1 MVQINSFGAK
11 KISDVQVFE
20 YSDTLSLPV
29 DLSKYGKSHIGD
41 VVQVG
46 GLLGVL
52 VTEIAPSAQDQAR
65 LGQDPLWNP
74 ATKPTWG
81 NNAPGY
87 ASVRVS
93 GGVFKL
99 QVTLTGGSVGPGA
112 PIYAKPA
119 ANGKME
125 LTNDKPGGTGDTGG
139 LVGYAYS
146 KVSGTG
152 AQMVPVI
159 LAR

>member
-11 KISDVQVFE
+11 KISDIQVFE

-41 VVQVG
+41 VVRVG
-46 GLLGVL
+46 DLLGVL
-52 VTEIAPSAQDQAR
+52 VTEIAPSAQDQAK
-65 LGQDPLWNP
+65 LGQDPMWNP
-74 ATKPTWG
+74 LTKPTWG
-81 NNAPGY
+81 NNGPGY
-87 ASVRVS
+87 ASVRIS

-99 QVTLTGGSVGPGA
+99 QVILTNTGVEPGA
-112 PIYAKPA
+112 LIYAKPA
-119 ANGKME
+119 VNGRME
-125 LTNDKPGGTGDTGG
+125 LTNDKTTGTAG

-146 KVSGTG
+146 KVSSTG

>member
-11 KISDVQVFE
+11 KISDIQVFE
-20 YSDTLSLPV
+20 YADTLSLPV
-29 DLSKYGKSHIGD
+29 DLSKFGKSHIGD

-52 VTEIAPSAQDQAR
+52 VTEIAPSAQDQAK

-74 ATKPTWG
+74 LSKPTWG
-81 NNAPGY
+81 NNGPGY
-87 ASVRVS
+87 ASVRIS

-99 QVTLTGGSVGPGA
+99 QVTLTGAGVEPGA
-112 PIYAKPA
+112 LIYAKPA

-125 LTNDKPGGTGDTGG
+125 LTNDKAAGTAG
-139 LVGYAYS
+139 LVGYAHS
-146 KVSGTG
+146 KVSSTGT
-152 AQMVPVI
+152 QTVPVI

>member
-1 MVQINSFGAK
+1 MVQINTFGAK
-11 KISDVQVFE
+11 KISDIQVFE
-20 YSDTLSLPV
+20 YADTLSLPV
-29 DLSKYGKSHIGD
+29 DLAKFGKSHIGD

-52 VTEIAPSAQDQAR
+52 VTEIAPSAQDQAK

-81 NNAPGY
+81 NNGPGY
-87 ASVRVS
+87 ASVRIS

-99 QVTLTGGSVGPGA
+99 QVTLTGAGVEPGA
-112 PIYAKPA
+112 LIYAKPA

-125 LTNDKPGGTGDTGG
+125 LTNDKATGTAG

-146 KVSGTG
+146 KVSSTG
-152 AQMVPVI
+152 AQTVPVI

>member
-29 DLSKYGKSHIGD
+29 DPSKYSESHIGD

-46 GLLGVL
+46 SLLGVL
-52 VTEIAPSAQDQAR
+52 VTEIAPSAQDQAK
-65 LGQDPLWNP
+65 LGRDPMWNP
-74 ATKPTWG
+74 LTKPTWG
-81 NNAPGY
+81 NNGPGY
-87 ASVRVS
+87 ASVRIS

-99 QVTLTGGSVGPGA
+99 QVTLTGTGIEPGV
-112 PIYAKPA
+112 PIYAKAA

-125 LTNDKPGGTGDTGG
+125 LTSDKTAGTAG

-152 AQMVPVI
+152 TQTVPVI

>member
-11 KISDVQVFE
+11 KISDIQVFE

-29 DLSKYGKSHIGD
+29 DRLKYVNSHIGD

-46 GLLGVL
+46 DLLGVL
-52 VTEIAPSAQDQAR
+52 VTEIAPSAQDQAK
-65 LGQDPLWNP
+65 LGKDPMWNP
-74 ATKPTWG
+74 LTKPTWG
-81 NNAPGY
+81 NNGPGY
-87 ASVRVS
+87 ASVRIS

-99 QVTLTGGSVGPGA
+99 RVTLTSVDVEPGA

-119 ANGKME
+119 NNGRME
-125 LTNDKPGGTGDTGG
+125 LTDDKLVGTAG
-139 LVGYAYS
+139 LVGYVYS
-146 KVSGTG
+146 KITG
-152 AQMVPVI
+152 AGAQTVPVI

>member
-11 KISDVQVFE
+11 KISDIQVFE

-52 VTEIAPSAQDQAR
+52 VTEIAPSAQDQAK
-65 LGQDPLWNP
+65 LGQDPMWNP
-74 ATKPTWG
+74 LTKPTWG
-81 NNAPGY
+81 NNGPGY
-87 ASVRVS
+87 ASVRIS

-99 QVTLTGGSVGPGA
+99 QVTLTGAGVEPGTL
-112 PIYAKPA
+112 IYAKPA

-125 LTNDKPGGTGDTGG
+125 LTNDKATGTAG

-146 KVSGTG
+146 KVSSTG
-152 AQMVPVI
+152 AQTVPVI

>member
-29 DLSKYGKSHIGD
+29 DLLKYGKSHIGD

-46 GLLGVL
+46 SLLGVL
-52 VTEIAPSAQDQAR
+52 VTEIAPSAQEQAK
-65 LGQDPLWNP
+65 LGQDPMWNP
-74 ATKPTWG
+74 LTKPTWG
-81 NNAPGY
+81 NNGPGY
-87 ASVRVS
+87 ASVRIS

-99 QVTLTGGSVGPGA
+99 QVTVTSPGVEPGA

-119 ANGKME
+119 ANGRME
-125 LTNDKPGGTGDTGG
+125 LINDKATGTAG

-146 KVSGTG
+146 KITGTG
-152 AQMVPVI
+152 AQTVPVI

>member
-1 MVQINSFGAK
+1 MTQVNTFGAK
-11 KISDVQVFE
+11 KISDIQVFE

-29 DLSKYGKSHIGD
+29 DLSKFGKSHIGD

-52 VTEIAPSAQDQAR
+52 VTEIAPAAQEQAK

-74 ATKPTWG
+74 LTKPTWG
-81 NNAPGY
+81 NNGPGY
-87 ASVRVS
+87 ASVRIS

-99 QVTLTGGSVGPGA
+99 QVTLTNAGVEPGA
-112 PIYAKPA
+112 LIYAKPA
-119 ANGKME
+119 VNGKME
-125 LTNDKPGGTGDTGG
+125 LTNDKVAGTAG

-146 KVSGTG
+146 KVSSTG
-152 AQMVPVI
+152 AQTVPVI

>member
-1 MVQINSFGAK
+1 MIQVNSFGAK
-11 KISDVQVFE
+11 KSSDIQVFE
-20 YSDTLSLPV
+20 YADTLSLPV
-29 DLSKYGKSHIGD
+29 DLSKFGKSHIGD

-52 VTEIAPSAQDQAR
+52 VTEIAPSAQDQAK

-74 ATKPTWG
+74 LTKPTWG
-81 NNAPGY
+81 NNGPGY
-87 ASVRVS
+87 ASVRIS

-99 QVTLTGGSVGPGA
+99 QVTLTDTGVEPGA
-112 PIYAKPA
+112 LIYATPA

-125 LTNDKPGGTGDTGG
+125 LTNDKATGTAG

-146 KVSGTG
+146 KVSSTG
-152 AQMVPVI
+152 AQTVPVI

>member
-11 KISDVQVFE
+11 KISDIQVFE

-52 VTEIAPSAQDQAR
+52 VTEIAPSAQDQAK
-65 LGQDPLWNP
+65 LGQDPMWNP
-74 ATKPTWG
+74 LTKPTWG
-81 NNAPGY
+81 NNGPGY
-87 ASVRVS
+87 ASVRIS

-99 QVTLTGGSVGPGA
+99 QVTLTGAGVEPGA
-112 PIYAKPA
+112 LIYAKPA
-119 ANGKME
+119 ANGRME
-125 LTNDKPGGTGDTGG
+125 LTNDKATGTAG

-146 KVSGTG
+146 KITDTG
-152 AQMVPVI
+152 AQTVPVI

>member
-11 KISDVQVFE
+11 KISDIQVFE
-20 YSDTLSLPV
+20 YADTLSLPV
-29 DLSKYGKSHIGD
+29 DLSKFGKSHIGD

-52 VTEIAPSAQDQAR
+52 VTEIAPSAQDQAK

-74 ATKPTWG
+74 LSKPTWG
-81 NNAPGY
+81 NNGPGY
-87 ASVRVS
+87 ASVRIS

-99 QVTLTGGSVGPGA
+99 QVTLTGAGVEPGA
-112 PIYAKPA
+112 LIYAKPA

-125 LTNDKPGGTGDTGG
+125 LTNDKATGTAG

-146 KVSGTG
+146 KVSSTG
-152 AQMVPVI
+152 AQTVPVI

>member
-11 KISDVQVFE
+11 KISDIQVFE

-46 GLLGVL
+46 DLLGVL
-52 VTEIAPSAQDQAR
+52 VTEIAPSAQDQAQ

-74 ATKPTWG
+74 LSKPTWG
-81 NNAPGY
+81 NNGPGY
-87 ASVRVS
+87 ASVRIS

-99 QVTLTGGSVGPGA
+99 QVTLTGADVKPGA

-119 ANGKME
+119 ANGRME
-125 LTNDKPGGTGDTGG
+125 LTNNKAVGTAG

-146 KVSGTG
+146 EITGTG
-152 AQMVPVI
+152 AQTVPVI

>member
-29 DLSKYGKSHIGD
+29 DPSKYSKSHIGD

-46 GLLGVL
+46 SLLGVL
-52 VTEIAPSAQDQAR
+52 VTEIAPSAQDQAK
-65 LGQDPLWNP
+65 LGRDPMWNP
-74 ATKPTWG
+74 LTKPTWG
-81 NNAPGY
+81 NNGPGY
-87 ASVRVS
+87 ASVRIS

-99 QVTLTGGSVGPGA
+99 QVTLTSTGIEPGV
-112 PIYAKPA
+112 PIYAKAA

-125 LTNDKPGGTGDTGG
+125 LTSDKTAGTAG

-152 AQMVPVI
+152 TQTVPVI

>member
-11 KISDVQVFE
+11 KISDIQVFE

-46 GLLGVL
+46 GLFGIL
-52 VTEIAPSAQDQAR
+52 VTEIAPSAQDQAK
-65 LGQDPLWNP
+65 LGQDPMWNP
-74 ATKPTWG
+74 LTKPTWG
-81 NNAPGY
+81 NNGPGY
-87 ASVRVS
+87 ASVRIS

-99 QVTLTGGSVGPGA
+99 QVTLTEAGVEAGA
-112 PIYAKPA
+112 LIYAKPA
-119 ANGKME
+119 ANGKIE
-125 LTNDKPGGTGDTGG
+125 LTNDKAAGTAG

-146 KVSGTG
+146 KITGTG
-152 AQMVPVI
+152 AQTVPVI

>member
-11 KISDVQVFE
+11 KISDIQVFE

-52 VTEIAPSAQDQAR
+52 VTEIAPSAQDQAK
-65 LGQDPLWNP
+65 LGQDPMWNP
-74 ATKPTWG
+74 LTKPTWG
-81 NNAPGY
+81 NNGPGY
-87 ASVRVS
+87 ASVRIS

-99 QVTLTGGSVGPGA
+99 QVTLTGAGVEPGA
-112 PIYAKPA
+112 LIYAKPA
-119 ANGKME
+119 VNGRME
-125 LTNDKPGGTGDTGG
+125 LTNDKTIGTAG

-146 KVSGTG
+146 KITSTG
-152 AQMVPVI
+152 AQTVPVI

>member
-52 VTEIAPSAQDQAR
+52 VTEIAPSAQDQAK
-65 LGQDPLWNP
+65 LGQDPMWNP
-74 ATKPTWG
+74 LTKPTWG
-81 NNAPGY
+81 NNGPGY
-87 ASVRVS
+87 ASVRIS

-99 QVTLTGGSVGPGA
+99 RVTLTGAGVEPGA
-112 PIYAKPA
+112 LIYAKPA
-119 ANGKME
+119 ADGRME
-125 LTNDKPGGTGDTGG
+125 LTSDKATGTAG

-146 KVSGTG
+146 KITGTG
-152 AQMVPVI
+152 TQSVPVI

>member
-11 KISDVQVFE
+11 KISDIQVFE

-29 DLSKYGKSHIGD
+29 DLSKFGKSHIGD

-52 VTEIAPSAQDQAR
+52 VTEIAPSAQDQAK

-74 ATKPTWG
+74 LTKPTWG
-81 NNAPGY
+81 NNGPGY

-99 QVTLTGGSVGPGA
+99 QVTLTNTGVEPGA
-112 PIYAKPA
+112 LIYAKPA

-125 LTNDKPGGTGDTGG
+125 LTNDKTTGTAG

-146 KVSGTG
+146 KVSSTG
-152 AQMVPVI
+152 AQTVPVI

>member
-1 MVQINSFGAK
+1 MIQANSFGAK
-11 KISDVQVFE
+11 KISDIQVFE
-20 YSDTLSLPV
+20 YADTLSLPV
-29 DLSKYGKSHIGD
+29 DLSKFGKSHIGD

-52 VTEIAPSAQDQAR
+52 VTEIAPSAQDQAK

-74 ATKPTWG
+74 LTKPTWG
-81 NNAPGY
+81 NNGPGY
-87 ASVRVS
+87 ASVRIS

-99 QVTLTGGSVGPGA
+99 QVTLTGAGVEPGA
-112 PIYAKPA
+112 LIYAKPA

-125 LTNDKPGGTGDTGG
+125 LTNDKATGTAG

-146 KVSGTG
+146 KVSSTG
-152 AQMVPVI
+152 AQTVPVI

>member
-29 DLSKYGKSHIGD
+29 DLSKFGKSHIGD

-52 VTEIAPSAQDQAR
+52 VTEIAPSAQDQAK

-74 ATKPTWG
+74 LTKPTWG
-81 NNAPGY
+81 NNGPGY
-87 ASVRVS
+87 ASVRIS

-99 QVTLTGGSVGPGA
+99 QVTLTGTGVEPGA
-112 PIYAKPA
+112 MIYAKPA

-125 LTNDKPGGTGDTGG
+125 LTNDKATGTAG

-146 KVSGTG
+146 KVSSTG
-152 AQMVPVI
+152 AQTVPVI

>member
-1 MVQINSFGAK
+1 MTKVNSFGAK

-29 DLSKYGKSHIGD
+29 DLSKFGESHIGD

-52 VTEIAPSAQDQAR
+52 VTEIAPSAQDQAK

-74 ATKPTWG
+74 LSKPTWG
-81 NNAPGY
+81 NNGPGY
-87 ASVRVS
+87 ASVRIS

-99 QVTLTGGSVGPGA
+99 QVILTDAGVEPGA
-112 PIYAKPA
+112 LIYAKPA

-125 LTNDKPGGTGDTGG
+125 LTNDKATGTAG

-146 KVSGTG
+146 KVSSTG
-152 AQMVPVI
+152 AQTVPVI

>member
-1 MVQINSFGAK
+1 MTQINSFGAK

-29 DLSKYGKSHIGD
+29 DLSKFGKSHIGD

-52 VTEIAPSAQDQAR
+52 VTEIAPSAQDQAK

-74 ATKPTWG
+74 LTKPTWG
-81 NNAPGY
+81 NNGPGY
-87 ASVRVS
+87 ASVRIS

-99 QVTLTGGSVGPGA
+99 QVTLTDTGVEPGA
-112 PIYAKPA
+112 LIYATPA

-125 LTNDKPGGTGDTGG
+125 LTNDKATGTAG

-146 KVSGTG
+146 KVSSTG
-152 AQMVPVI
+152 AQTVPVI

>member
-11 KISDVQVFE
+11 KISDIQVFE
-20 YSDTLSLPV
+20 YADTLSLPV
-29 DLSKYGKSHIGD
+29 DLSKFSKSHIGD

-52 VTEIAPSAQDQAR
+52 VTEIAPSAQDQAK

-74 ATKPTWG
+74 LTKPTWG
-81 NNAPGY
+81 NNGPGY
-87 ASVRVS
+87 ASVRIA

-99 QVTLTGGSVGPGA
+99 QVTLTGAGVEPGA
-112 PIYAKPA
+112 LIYAKPA

-125 LTNDKPGGTGDTGG
+125 LTNDKATGTAG

-146 KVSGTG
+146 KVSSTG
-152 AQMVPVI
+152 AQTVPVI

>member
-1 MVQINSFGAK
+1 MTQVNSFGAK
-11 KISDVQVFE
+11 KISDIQVFE
-20 YSDTLSLPV
+20 YADTLSLPV
-29 DLSKYGKSHIGD
+29 DLSKFGKSHIGD

-52 VTEIAPSAQDQAR
+52 VTEIAPSAQDQAK

-74 ATKPTWG
+74 LSKPTWG
-81 NNAPGY
+81 NNSPGY
-87 ASVRVS
+87 ASVRIS

-99 QVTLTGGSVGPGA
+99 QVTLTGAGVEPGA
-112 PIYAKPA
+112 LIYAKPA

-125 LTNDKPGGTGDTGG
+125 LTNDKVTGTAG

-146 KVSGTG
+146 KVSSTG
-152 AQMVPVI
+152 AQTVPVI

>member
-46 GLLGVL
+46 DLLGVL
-52 VTEIAPSAQDQAR
+52 VTEIAPSAQDQAK

-74 ATKPTWG
+74 LSKPTWG
-81 NNAPGY
+81 NNGPGY
-87 ASVRVS
+87 ASVRIS

-99 QVTLTGGSVGPGA
+99 QVTLTGAGVEPGA
-112 PIYAKPA
+112 KIYAKPA
-119 ANGKME
+119 DNGKME
-125 LTNDKPGGTGDTGG
+125 LTNDKTAGTAG

-146 KVSGTG
+146 KVSSTG
-152 AQMVPVI
+152 AQTVPVI

>member
-11 KISDVQVFE
+11 KISDIQVFE

-29 DLSKYGKSHIGD
+29 DLSKFGKSHIGD

-46 GLLGVL
+46 GLLGIL
-52 VTEIAPSAQDQAR
+52 VTEIAPSAQDQAK
-65 LGQDPLWNP
+65 LGQDPMWNP
-74 ATKPTWG
+74 LTKPTWG
-81 NNAPGY
+81 NNGPGY
-87 ASVRVS
+87 ASVRIS

-99 QVTLTGGSVGPGA
+99 QVTLTGAGVEPGA
-112 PIYAKPA
+112 QIYAKPA

-125 LTNDKPGGTGDTGG
+125 LTNDKTAGTAGF
-139 LVGYAYS
+139 VGYAYS
-146 KVSGTG
+146 KITGTG

>member
-1 MVQINSFGAK
+1 MIQINSFGAK
-11 KISDVQVFE
+11 KISDIQVFE

-52 VTEIAPSAQDQAR
+52 VTEIAPSAQDQAK
-65 LGQDPLWNP
+65 LGQDPMWNP
-74 ATKPTWG
+74 LTKPTWG
-81 NNAPGY
+81 NNGPGY
-87 ASVRVS
+87 ASVRIS

-99 QVTLTGGSVGPGA
+99 QVTLTGAGVEPGA
-112 PIYAKPA
+112 LIYAKPA
-119 ANGKME
+119 AHGRME
-125 LTNDKPGGTGDTGG
+125 LTNDKDAGTAG

-146 KVSGTG
+146 KNTGTG
-152 AQMVPVI
+152 AQTVPVI

>member
-1 MVQINSFGAK
+1 MIQINSFGAK

-29 DLSKYGKSHIGD
+29 DLSKFGKSHIGD

-52 VTEIAPSAQDQAR
+52 VTEIAPSAQDQAK
-65 LGQDPLWNP
+65 LGQDPMWNP
-74 ATKPTWG
+74 LTKPTWG
-81 NNAPGY
+81 NNGPGY
-87 ASVRVS
+87 ASVRIS

-99 QVTLTGGSVGPGA
+99 QVTLTGTGVEPGA
-112 PIYAKPA
+112 LIYAKPV

-125 LTNDKPGGTGDTGG
+125 LTNDKTAGTAG

-146 KVSGTG
+146 KVSSTG
-152 AQMVPVI
+152 AQTVPVI

>member
-1 MVQINSFGAK
+1 MTQINSFGAK

-20 YSDTLSLPV
+20 YADTLSLPV
-29 DLSKYGKSHIGD
+29 DLSKFGKSHIGD

-52 VTEIAPSAQDQAR
+52 VTEVAPSAQDQAK

-74 ATKPTWG
+74 LSKPTWG
-81 NNAPGY
+81 NNGPGY
-87 ASVRVS
+87 ASVRIS

-99 QVTLTGGSVGPGA
+99 QVTLTGSGVEPGA
-112 PIYAKPA
+112 LIYAKPA

-125 LTNDKPGGTGDTGG
+125 LTNDRATGTAG

-146 KVSGTG
+146 KVSSTG
-152 AQMVPVI
+152 AQTVPVI

>member
-46 GLLGVL
+46 ELLGVL
-52 VTEIAPSAQDQAR
+52 VTEIAPSAQDQAK
-65 LGQDPLWNP
+65 LGQDPMWNP
-74 ATKPTWG
+74 LTKPTWG
-81 NNAPGY
+81 NNGPGY
-87 ASVRVS
+87 ASVRIS

-99 QVTLTGGSVGPGA
+99 QVTLTSASVEPGT

-125 LTNDKPGGTGDTGG
+125 LTNDKAAGTVG
-139 LVGYAYS
+139 LVGYTYS
-146 KVSGTG
+146 KVSSTG
-152 AQMVPVI
+152 AQTVPVI

>member
-29 DLSKYGKSHIGD
+29 DLSKYGKSHVGD

-46 GLLGVL
+46 SLFGVL
-52 VTEIAPSAQDQAR
+52 VTEIAPSAQDQAK
-65 LGQDPLWNP
+65 LGQDPMWNP
-74 ATKPTWG
+74 LTKPTWG
-81 NNAPGY
+81 NNGPGY
-87 ASVRVS
+87 ASVRIS

-99 QVTLTGGSVGPGA
+99 QVTLTGAGVEAGA
-112 PIYAKPA
+112 RIYAKHV
-119 ANGKME
+119 ANGKIE
-125 LTNDKPGGTGDTGG
+125 LTDDKAAGTAGPI
-139 LVGYAYS
+139 GYAYS
-146 KVSGTG
+146 KITGTG
-152 AQMVPVI
+152 AQTVPVI

>member
-11 KISDVQVFE
+11 KISDIQVFE

-29 DLSKYGKSHIGD
+29 DPETYSNSHIGD

-52 VTEIAPSAQDQAR
+52 VTEIAPSAQDQAK
-65 LGQDPLWNP
+65 LGQDPL
-74 ATKPTWG
+74 TKPTWG
-81 NNAPGY
+81 NNGPGY
-87 ASVRVS
+87 ASVRIS

-99 QVTLTGGSVGPGA
+99 QMTLTEVSVKPGT
-112 PIYAKPA
+112 PIYAKSVV
-119 ANGKME
+119 NGRME
-125 LTNDKPGGTGDTGG
+125 LTIDKSAGNAG
-139 LVGYAYS
+139 LVGYTYS
-146 KVSGTG
+146 KITGTG
-152 AQMVPVI
+152 AQTVPVI

>member
-11 KISDVQVFE
+11 KISDIQVFE
-20 YSDTLSLPV
+20 YADTLSLPV
-29 DLSKYGKSHIGD
+29 DLSKFGKSHIGD

-52 VTEIAPSAQDQAR
+52 VTEIAPSAQDQAK

-74 ATKPTWG
+74 LSKPTWG
-81 NNAPGY
+81 NNGPGY
-87 ASVRVS
+87 ASVRIS

-99 QVTLTGGSVGPGA
+99 QVTLTGASVEPGA
-112 PIYAKPA
+112 LIYAKPV

-125 LTNDKPGGTGDTGG
+125 LTNDKTTGTAG

-146 KVSGTG
+146 KITGTG

>member
-1 MVQINSFGAK
+1 MTQVNSFGAK

-29 DLSKYGKSHIGD
+29 DLSKFGKSHIGD

-52 VTEIAPSAQDQAR
+52 VTEIAPSAQDQAK

-74 ATKPTWG
+74 LTKPTWG
-81 NNAPGY
+81 NNGPGY
-87 ASVRVS
+87 ASVRIS

-99 QVTLTGGSVGPGA
+99 QVTVTGTGVEPGA
-112 PIYAKPA
+112 LIYAKPV

-125 LTNDKPGGTGDTGG
+125 LTNDKTTGTAG

-146 KVSGTG
+146 KVSSTG
-152 AQMVPVI
+152 AQTVPVI

>member
-1 MVQINSFGAK
+1 MTQINSFGAK

-29 DLSKYGKSHIGD
+29 DLSKFGKSHIGD

-52 VTEIAPSAQDQAR
+52 VTEIAPSAQDQAK
-65 LGQDPLWNP
+65 LSQDPLWNP
-74 ATKPTWG
+74 LTKPTWG
-81 NNAPGY
+81 NNGPGY
-87 ASVRVS
+87 ASVRIS

-99 QVTLTGGSVGPGA
+99 QVTLTGSGVEPGA
-112 PIYAKPA
+112 LIYAKPA

-125 LTNDKPGGTGDTGG
+125 LTNDKTTGTAG

-146 KVSGTG
+146 KVSSTG
-152 AQMVPVI
+152 AQTVPVI

>member
-1 MVQINSFGAK
+1 MVQINSFGTK

-20 YSDTLSLPV
+20 YADTLSLPV
-29 DLSKYGKSHIGD
+29 DLSKFGKSHIGD

-52 VTEIAPSAQDQAR
+52 VTEIAPSAQDQAK

-74 ATKPTWG
+74 LSKPTWG
-81 NNAPGY
+81 NNGPGY
-87 ASVRVS
+87 ASVRIS

-99 QVTLTGGSVGPGA
+99 RVILTGAGVEPGA
-112 PIYAKPA
+112 LIYAKPA

-125 LTNDKPGGTGDTGG
+125 LTNDKTAGTAG

-146 KVSGTG
+146 KVSSTG
-152 AQMVPVI
+152 AQTVPVI